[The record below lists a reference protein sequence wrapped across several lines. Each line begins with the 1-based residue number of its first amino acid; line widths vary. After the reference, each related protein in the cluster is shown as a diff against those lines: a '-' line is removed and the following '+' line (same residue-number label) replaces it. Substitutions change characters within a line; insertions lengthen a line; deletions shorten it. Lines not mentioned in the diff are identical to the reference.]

1 MSREELNSSDDFD
14 VSRPV
19 MTRAEVITQLQ
30 QSDNFISAI
39 QQVTDDYNIYQDN
52 YELSCNTLTPLTAT
66 QLKLLAIGCVKHTIA
81 EVKAVI
87 CHFLASG
94 ETELLTL
101 SEYGILLTVTSLYS

>member
-1 MSREELNSSDDFD
+1 MSREELNNSDDFD

-39 QQVTDDYNIYQDN
+39 QQVADDYNIYQDN

-66 QLKLLAIGCVKHTIA
+66 QLKLLAIGCVKHTTA